1 MAWPPYPCS
10 REQPLGHV
18 CDQEDN
24 LLTPFN
30 PFVSVPPCRWAR
42 RSLGASSR
50 RERGRTALHSYSRS
64 LKFNPFWILDITRF
78 LLFQIESKIGRRFSW
93 IFLNFKLNLLKLL
106 FQICKVWAV
115 YAKLNHRRLS
125 LTLYLGVE
133 TFNFKAESSDKTMKW
148 STCLHIF
155 LVKLDCSLPQDPHSH
170 KNQD

>member
-1 MAWPPYPCS
+1 MLYAKFVAVYAK
-10 REQPLGHV
+10 LGPKLV
-18 CDQEDN
+18 PAKIVPFFNVDIF
-24 LLTPFN
+24 LLN
-30 PFVSVPPCRWAR
+30 Q
-42 RSLGASSR
+42 SLFIQSW
-50 RERGRTALHSYSRS
+50 TQIK
-64 LKFNPFWILDITRF
+64 LKFNPFRILDITRF

-93 IFLNFKLNLLKLL
+93 IFLNFKFNLLKLL

-125 LTLYLGVE
+125 LTLYLGFE
-133 TFNFKAESSDKTMKW
+133 TFNFKAESSDKTIKG